1 MDAHCIG
8 PTVPTWSP
16 ALCRTCDR
24 FEFWICFYFQT
35 WFQSWSSWSHFVQLI
50 SLFKILW
57 RFRWRFSLIFS
68 RRFSWRFL
76 QLVKFSDFWSRAN
89 LNFSLIW
96 NAQRIASGVVLSVM
110 LPPSC
115 LLWYRATIFLF
126 YMNVLSQHSTAPL
139 RTDHGIQRAT
149 KISSY
154 EHIVQK

>member
-50 SLFKILW
+50 SLFKILCNW
-57 RFRWRFSLIFS
+57 LRWRFFW
-68 RRFSWRFL
+68 RFSWRLL
-76 QLVKFSDFWSRAN
+76 QLVKFSFLGFLKSCKSQF
-89 LNFSLIW
+89 FSDLKCTK
-96 NAQRIASGVVLSVM
+96 NCLGVVLSVM

-115 LLWYRATIFLF
+115 LLWYWATTFSL
-126 YMNVLSQHSTAPL
+126 LCERLESTLDCPL
-139 RTDHGIQRAT
+139 ANRPRNT
-149 KISSY
+149 KSN
-154 EHIVQK
+154 ED